1 MKTIYGGYFPEEQ
14 FEEYKKKMHKEMFW
28 LLIYKDPK
36 TKDDYLYVDFEKY
49 FTGLMKKLNGLNAL
63 FSYPVEMVS
72 IMGLLQGAYLE
83 TQKEN
88 FDYSIYRKLVL
99 DAHALVDQIGK
110 NEGTG
115 NE

>member
-63 FSYPVEMVS
+63 FSYPVEDS
-72 IMGLLQGAYLE
+72 ASQGV
-83 TQKEN
+83 
-88 FDYSIYRKLVL
+88 LVGDFL
-99 DAHALVDQIGK
+99 F
-110 NEGTG
+110 
-115 NE
+115 